1 MFRKKGKSKTFSA
14 DLQLLLS
21 LKKYPTRKINAT
33 LLIFKFTWGLISIET
48 TLDFCNIYI
57 FKRSYFDEFMATTC
71 TAEGT
76 ELVIELL
83 VPFRFTSSAKVKS
96 QIIRIFLG
104 RPPISLILI
113 TFGQGSS
120 STFDLQG

>member
-14 DLQLLLS
+14 DLQLLLP

-33 LLIFKFTWGLISIET
+33 LLIFKFTWGLISIEI

-76 ELVIELL
+76 ELCNWVI
-83 VPFRFTSSAKVKS
+83 SSISIHVVGKG
-96 QIIRIFLG
+96 QITNYTYFLEQAAV
-104 RPPISLILI
+104 LILI
-113 TFGQGSS
+113 TFGQGNS